1 MAIFI
6 DSEIWPNMIENLK
19 RKNIPIVLINGRI
32 TPKSYKRWLRF
43 PNFAKKI
50 FSSITLAL
58 PQNKESKIYLSKL
71 GVKNIK
77 IAGNLKYFGE
87 KKKRR

>member
-1 MAIFI
+1 M
-6 DSEIWPNMIENLK
+6 ENLK

-58 PQNKESKIYLSKL
+58 PQNKE
-71 GVKNIK
+71 
-77 IAGNLKYFGE
+77 
-87 KKKRR
+87 